1 MPDGG
6 ALDLRLVEPAA
17 AGLDPV
23 STALGVHTP
32 VETQTRWFAGR
43 VGGSPRPGWADG
55 SQGAW
60 WSEETVWR
68 TGEAWW
74 WPQTGAVCDLQGRV
88 FRPTL
93 GPPRPTT
100 PGIGRLKG
108 VSRGGRFRPPA
119 RTGRLG
125 GATVFMTSGGRFN
138 YGHFVLDSLTALL
151 LSEEAGLLDALPP
164 AAPPLR
170 TWHRDLIRLALP
182 GRTVREVEAPVVHL
196 AEAAFASPMDHFL
209 HHPNRV
215 LQRLQGRILANA
227 PPPEGPK
234 RLYLSRRGWG
244 MRVMVDEPALEAA
257 LAKRGFAI
265 VQPERLPVERQI
277 ALMRGAE
284 VVIAP
289 SGAALANTLFCPP
302 KTRVIEIQPDTFHS
316 QWVRALRQI
325 TGGEWAG
332 WFTPAPIDPRQ
343 APRLAR
349 MRREFRFAYRTDV
362 EAFLT
367 FVKAQT
373 GA

>member
-1 MPDGG
+1 MPEGS
-6 ALDLRLVEPAA
+6 LDLHLVEPAR

-23 STALGVHTP
+23 SATLGVHTP
-32 VETQTRWFAGR
+32 VEVQTRWFAGR
-43 VGGSPRPGWADG
+43 IDGAPRPGWADG
-55 SQGAW
+55 SEGAW
-60 WSEETVWR
+60 WSDETVWR
-68 TGEAWW
+68 AAETWW
-74 WPQTGAVCDLQGRV
+74 WPHPGAVCDLQGRI
-88 FRPTL
+88 FLPTL
-93 GPPRPTT
+93 GPPRSTT
-100 PGIGRLKG
+100 PGIGQLKG
-108 VSRGGRFRPPA
+108 VSHGARFRPPA
-119 RTGRLG
+119 RPERLA
-125 GATVFMTSGGRFN
+125 GATVFMSSGGGFN
-138 YGHFVLDSLTALL
+138 YGHFLLDSLPALL
-151 LSEEAGLLDALPP
+151 LVEEAGLLDALPP

-182 GRTVREVEAPVVHL
+182 GRTVREVKAPVVRL

-215 LQRLQGRILANA
+215 LQRLRDRILANA

-234 RLYLSRRGWG
+234 RLYLSRRGWS

-257 LAKRGFAI
+257 LAARGFA
-265 VQPERLPVERQI
+265 VVRPERLPVERQI

-316 QWVRALRQI
+316 QWTRALRQI

-343 APRLAR
+343 APLLAR
-349 MRREFRFAYRTDV
+349 MRRGFRFAYRTGV
-362 EAFLT
+362 EEFLAF
-367 FVKAQT
+367 VQAQT
-373 GA
+373 GG